1 METNTNEQQLISII
15 TKLVNEPSHI
25 ALNDAKLF
33 NNLSRD
39 YPELSQL
46 LSRIGTM
53 SDLKKNKDNLN
64 TYLLFLK
71 EQEGQK
77 KMGEIEELE
86 EEESE
91 EGEGKDG
98 TTTKVALYIYCH
110 GQCILSSDNTFETF
124 ESPIN
129 VTKFTASGL
138 CDTLISTRGQ
148 DHFIPLFINDIDRY
162 YQAKTGKSIF
172 ESNII
177 IEVIQYIICKIFLEL
192 DCKLNKKIQH
202 QYNKILSRN
211 KYNYPNIDGSLAE
224 LSYKQLIDILKL
236 HSTHEQPL
244 VHTSR
249 HNTSRTQRNKIFAV
263 EPNQPFD
270 IEFLTKCTLRIFGRE
285 IQIEPRQSL
294 LNFIYIL
301 NKSNKEGMNEII
313 KEYRQEFGLS
323 KNIKEY
329 NFKKTQ
335 RSVSDYTSITDLT
348 QITSIS
354 YKFLL
359 FFLKKLGITDVIIAD
374 FSCGSLEYTSEGRE
388 QPQELVNLNKKLEW
402 TQEPEYHTMSLF
414 DDEDD
419 SSAKGKRIKRTK
431 SKRKKSKRTNSKRRK
446 SKRKNPKK

>member
-329 NFKKTQ
+329 C
-335 RSVSDYTSITDLT
+335 
-348 QITSIS
+348 
-354 YKFLL
+354 FLDQKQTRL
-359 FFLKKLGITDVIIAD
+359 YIYI
-374 FSCGSLEYTSEGRE
+374 
-388 QPQELVNLNKKLEW
+388 
-402 TQEPEYHTMSLF
+402 
-414 DDEDD
+414 
-419 SSAKGKRIKRTK
+419 
-431 SKRKKSKRTNSKRRK
+431 
-446 SKRKNPKK
+446 